1 EQLRC
6 LELYGLD
13 KSHCRTQA
21 TVLVFH
27 MADMD
32 NCDASACQT
41 IYELVEEYRSHGV
54 GIFITH
60 LRARPLEAFEKAGI
74 VKLLGADAFH
84 DITILQGWYH
94 SITYDFFMISL
105 LSSGRYI
112 DHNMDDL
119 RLELGK
125 VVTGT

>member
-1 EQLRC
+1 M
-6 LELYGLD
+6 
-13 KSHCRTQA
+13 A
-21 TVLVFH
+21 VFIIFG
-27 MADMD
+27 
-32 NCDASACQT
+32 SACQT
-41 IYELVEEYRSHGV
+41 IYELVEEYRVRSSTSLPPSPCLTILFSPQSRGV

-119 RLELGK
+119 RWSWGK
-125 VVTGT
+125 W